1 MSLLCMWGLTVFLEK
16 DDDKIHFETKG
27 SCKENSAH
35 KSSENEKGNHIKD
48 Q

>member
-1 MSLLCMWGLTVFLEK
+1 MWDLAVFLGK
-16 DDDKIHFETKG
+16 DDDKTLFETKG